1 MAATDAA
8 DLGPTGPVGQPGFDS
23 EAFMNKHPWVRELL
37 ADVIYV
43 LGAKDVLERRV
54 PDDTFGRTVGLWLE
68 DLAAGWLASAG
79 FPPVAVQAMIEN
91 FEELAATSPLGTLK
105 D

>member
-8 DLGPTGPVGQPGFDS
+8 DLTPAGPMGKAEFDP
-23 EAFMNKHPWVRELL
+23 EAFMDKHPWVRALL

-43 LGAKDVLERRV
+43 LGTKDVLERRV
-54 PDDTFGRTVGLWLE
+54 QGDTFARTVGLWL
-68 DLAAGWLASAG
+68 DSLAADWLADAG

-91 FEELAATSPLGTLK
+91 FERLAEEKPLGTLR